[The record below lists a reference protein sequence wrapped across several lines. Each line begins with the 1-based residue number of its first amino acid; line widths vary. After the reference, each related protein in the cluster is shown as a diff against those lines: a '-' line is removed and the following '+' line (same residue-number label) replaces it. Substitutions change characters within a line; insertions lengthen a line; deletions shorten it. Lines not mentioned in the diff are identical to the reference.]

1 MAGKGRKKGRRI
13 KYIKYKGTRMAS
25 AIIIFLIVLMAT
37 GVHYCFALST
47 DNPPCAYIT
56 VSYS

>member
-1 MAGKGRKKGRRI
+1 MAGKDRKKGRR
-13 KYIKYKGTRMAS
+13 IKYKGTRMAS